1 MIQAR
6 SLRFLDLSDN
16 LIDKRSADYLAQA
29 FCYPTSAPSDT
40 IGAADKETLDTTD
53 DVAAKQLGRRG
64 FNLSRASSMSE
75 ARSNEGGTIGLQT
88 LRLDGCSLRPA
99 SLDAISA

>member
-1 MIQAR
+1 
-6 SLRFLDLSDN
+6 LRFLDLSDN

-29 FCYPTSAPSDT
+29 FCHPTSGPSEVA
-40 IGAADKETLDTTD
+40 GVVDKDASDQTD
-53 DVAAKQLGRRG
+53 GVATEQLGRRG

-75 ARSNEGGTIGLQT
+75 ARNNEGSSIGLQT

-99 SLDAISA
+99 SLDVISA